1 MYPET
6 DIPVLEIT
14 PDRWSS
20 ICENLPL
27 TVHERKERLNVLE
40 LSTNQVE
47 ALLNGEIDDLLFQGI
62 EGPLE
67 LPPKAWASA
76 LLESGTD
83 KPNALAASV
92 HLREQ
97 GMLTREGA
105 ETLLMESAEAPL
117 EELVSWMSSESESRG
132 FVPADTSSIEEA
144 VDAVLSE
151 RADFIEERGMGAV
164 GPLMGMVMQKL
175 GGSAD
180 GKAVSQILRDRI
192 NEKIG

>member
-1 MYPET
+1 
-6 DIPVLEIT
+6 
-14 PDRWSS
+14 
-20 ICENLPL
+20 
-27 TVHERKERLNVLE
+27 
-40 LSTNQVE
+40 
-47 ALLNGEIDDLLFQGI
+47 
-62 EGPLE
+62 
-67 LPPKAWASA
+67 
-76 LLESGTD
+76 
-83 KPNALAASV
+83 
-92 HLREQ
+92 
-97 GMLTREGA
+97 
-105 ETLLMESAEAPL
+105 MESADAPL
-117 EELVSWMSSESESRG
+117 DELVSWMSSESESRG